1 MNAQTNESSPQVVR
15 PWAVFGAA
23 LGTLGFAV
31 GCTAF
36 FGFTADDA
44 FIVERY
50 AQNLVGHG
58 ELAFNLGERVSA
70 LTSPLHALLV
80 SLVLALVGPDTLE
93 LANKCLGLVAVLA
106 ACGFAG
112 FAVVTHDGQRALFF
126 AGALVSPFVWL
137 WTVGGLETPY
147 LLAAVTMVAALYVR
161 ITQADSKTCVWW
173 ISVFSAAALLLRLDS
188 CLFLAPIWVSLMLRQ
203 RRSSLAPALLTFG
216 LVASWHVFA
225 SYYFHDVLPTSFYVK
240 LFETRRPV
248 SDNAA
253 YSLQFVLLSGAAL
266 LALMALSSWQF
277 KLTWRDNTRGIHGQ
291 GALWSGWA
299 LLFAYSLT
307 HSSQHMFFGFRSFV
321 PYLPVLFLLLAG
333 WNALTGWR
341 LAMCIGAIAAFQFV
355 LAGQMF
361 RRGMS
366 PTLSMLLND
375 EHTEE
380 YDDVSLLEYIDFI
393 RALERSAQPV
403 RDHWQRRA
411 TDVPKPRLA
420 VYTGGMPPIRLPE
433 FFVTEELVSYR
444 KRCTPN
450 YFGQAHYAQIL
461 RIADKNEA
469 RRVMFNELTIERTGR
484 PPEIVSREVFFFNGN
499 PFVAEILFNA
509 NPLPLTLS
517 RYVGDPCA
525 D

>member
-1 MNAQTNESSPQVVR
+1 M
-15 PWAVFGAA
+15 
-23 LGTLGFAV
+23 LGFAV

-44 FIVERY
+44 FIVVRY
-50 AQNLVGHG
+50 AQNLVSHG

-80 SLVLALVGPDTLE
+80 SLVLALVGPDAIE
-93 LANKCLGLVAVLA
+93 LANKCLGLVVVLA

-112 FAVVTHDGQRALFF
+112 FVVVTHDSQRALFWT
-126 AGALVSPFVWL
+126 GALASPFVWL

-147 LLAAVTMVAALYVR
+147 LLAAVTTVAALYVR
-161 ITQADSKTCVWW
+161 VTRADSRVCTWW
-173 ISVFSAAALLLRLDS
+173 ISVLSAAALLLRLDS
-188 CLFLAPIWVSLMLRQ
+188 CLFLAPLWVSLTLRQ
-203 RRSSLAPALLTFG
+203 RRALLAPALLAFG
-216 LVASWHVFA
+216 LVASWQVF
-225 SYYFHDVLPTSFYVK
+225 SLYYFHDVFPTSFYVK
-240 LFETRRPV
+240 LFETARPV
-248 SDNAA
+248 RDNAA
-253 YSLQFVLLSGAAL
+253 YSLEFVLLSGAAL
-266 LALMALSSWQF
+266 LALMALTSWQP
-277 KLTWRDNTRGIHGQ
+277 KLAWRDNTRGIDGQ
-291 GALWSGWA
+291 SALWVGWA

-307 HSSQHMFFGFRSFV
+307 HSSQHMFFGFRLFV

-333 WNALTGWR
+333 WNALKGWR
-341 LAMCIGAIAAFQFV
+341 LAVCIGAIAALQFM

-361 RRGMS
+361 SRGMS
-366 PTLSMLLND
+366 PTLSMLLDD
-375 EHTEE
+375 EHSEE
-380 YDDVSLLEYIDFI
+380 YDDVSLLEYIEFI
-393 RALERSAQPV
+393 AALERSAQPV
-403 RDHWQRRA
+403 LDHWRQRSA
-411 TDVPKPRLA
+411 DVPNPRLA
-420 VYTGGMPPIRLPE
+420 VYTGGTPPVRLPE

-469 RRVMFNELTIERTGR
+469 RRVMFNELTIARTGHT
-484 PPEIVSREVFFFNGN
+484 PEVISREVFFFNGN